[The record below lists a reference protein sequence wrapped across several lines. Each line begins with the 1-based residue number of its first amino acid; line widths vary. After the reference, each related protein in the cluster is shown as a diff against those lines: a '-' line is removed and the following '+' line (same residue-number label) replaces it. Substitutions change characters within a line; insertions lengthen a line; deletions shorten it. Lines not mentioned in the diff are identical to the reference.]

1 MFHFTNYAEDS
12 KFFNPTNK
20 KVIGNM
26 KKVFEGKAMGEFV
39 GLKSKMYSMK
49 KLVKNLLMKKRNQ
62 KQKLL
67 WLSLMSSK
75 TL

>member
-1 MFHFTNYAEDS
+1 
-12 KFFNPTNK
+12 
-20 KVIGNM
+20 M